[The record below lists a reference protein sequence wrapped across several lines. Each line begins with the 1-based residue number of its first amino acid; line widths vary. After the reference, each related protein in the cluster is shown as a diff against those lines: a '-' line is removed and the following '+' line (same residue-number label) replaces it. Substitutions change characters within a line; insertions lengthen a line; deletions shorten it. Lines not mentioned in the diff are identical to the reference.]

1 MKTSAIDGD
10 GVSLACDALVI
21 GLDAEGKLGPAGA
34 KADQIGGGWL
44 SRAISRGDISG
55 KRGDT
60 ALLPSPI
67 ADGPAAFLVVGTGAS
82 PASGSPTQAIAG
94 NPNGNPKGNPGG
106 SEEGAAFEIGSAAA
120 RRLGDR
126 ARGEIIFALGEI
138 VGEANRRALVSGAI
152 AGTVGQ
158 DLYQREPKL
167 LPPAAIQ
174 FAGFSETSVSE
185 GTIVGEAI
193 NLTRRLVNEPPSVIF
208 PSSFAD
214 AAGEVAASCGLEIE
228 VWDESRLEKE
238 NCQALLAVGRGSVH
252 ESRLV
257 KLRYRGAGDDRPPI
271 ALVGKGVTFDSGGL
285 SIKPSDGMITM
296 KCDMAGAATVLGV
309 MSAAAR
315 LGIKENIVGLV
326 GLAENMI
333 SGDSFK
339 LGDVIH
345 TRSGKTVE
353 VLNTDA
359 EGRLVLSDTL
369 NVALEDSP
377 RGIIDLATLTGA
389 CVVALGL
396 DVCGVFTNN
405 PALLDAVRRAAA
417 ETGEPVWELP
427 MFDFYAEQI
436 RSKVADIKNV
446 GEGRWGGAITAA
458 KFLEEFVEGTPWVH
472 IDIAG
477 PAFADNPKPFRDA
490 GATGVMVRSLV
501 RMLQNS

>member
-1 MKTSAIDGD
+1 MKTSAIEGD
-10 GVSLACDALVI
+10 GLSSECDALVI
-21 GLDAEGKLGPAGA
+21 GLDAEGKLGPAGV
-34 KADQIGGGWL
+34 KADQNGGGWL
-44 SRAISRGDISG
+44 SRAIARGDISG

-60 ALLPSPI
+60 ALLPSPM
-67 ADGPAAFLVVGTGAS
+67 AAGPAAFLVVGTG
-82 PASGSPTQAIAG
+82 
-94 NPNGNPKGNPGG
+94 NFKVNG
-106 SEEGAAFEIGSAAA
+106 SEAGAAFEIGAAAA
-120 RRLGDR
+120 RRLADR
-126 ARGEIIFALGEI
+126 PRGEVVFSLGEI
-138 VGEANRRALVSGAI
+138 AGEGPQQSLVSGAI
-152 AGTVGQ
+152 AGTAGQ
-158 DLYQREPKL
+158 DLYQRERKL
-167 LPPAAIQ
+167 NPPAAIR
-174 FAGFSETSVSE
+174 FAGFSESSVSQ
-185 GTIVGEAI
+185 GTIVGEAM
-193 NLTRRLVNEPPSVIF
+193 NLTRRLVNEPPCVIY

-214 AAGEVAASCGLEIE
+214 AAVEVAESCGLEIE
-228 VWDESRLEKE
+228 VWDEGRLEKE
-238 NCQALLAVGRGSVH
+238 NCQALLAVGRGSAH

-285 SIKPSDGMITM
+285 SIKPSEGMIAM

-333 SGDSFK
+333 SGESFK

-369 NVALEDSP
+369 NVALEESP

-396 DVCGVFTNN
+396 DVCGLFTNH
-405 PALLDAVRRAAA
+405 PPLLESVRRAAG

-477 PAFADNPKPFRDA
+477 PAFAESPKSTRDA
-490 GATGVMVRSLV
+490 GATGVMVRALV
-501 RMLQNS
+501 KMLQTA